1 MKHLKNKLL
10 LFILF
15 TLGGILYTAAQNSTS
30 SDSIVLQYLT
40 EGDIPITYNN
50 KIKLLPS
57 GTRKFNNMFADIKKA
72 KHHIHMEYFNFRND
86 SIATLLFSLLAQ
98 KASEGVEVR
107 LIFDAFGNAS
117 NNQPLKKNHI
127 NSIRSNGIE
136 IEKFDPIR
144 FPYINHIF
152 HRDHRK
158 IVVID
163 GKTAYT
169 GGMNVADYYIVGL
182 PKIGAWRDMH
192 MKLEGNSVY
201 DLQDIFLLAWKKTT
215 KESIEG
221 EQYYPPQPDSIGNK
235 TVAIVDRAPKVSP
248 KQLRRTFV
256 KSIDSAE
263 KIIQIVNPYFVPT
276 RSIKKA
282 IKKAIERGVDVQIM
296 ISAKSDIGFTPDAS
310 HYVSHQLMKKGAEI
324 YMYNSG
330 FHHSK
335 IMMIDSLFCTVGS
348 ANLDS
353 RSLRYDYE
361 TNAFIFDKETTIEL
375 MDIFEADKEESTVMT
390 KENWKQRSR
399 WKRFVGWFA
408 HLFTPFL

>member
-1 MKHLKNKLL
+1 VKDIKQIILL
-10 LFILF
+10 STFLILTGTYAF
-15 TLGGILYTAAQNSTS
+15 AQDSIK
-30 SDSIVLQYLT
+30 SDSVVLRYLT
-40 EGDIPITYNN
+40 ESGVPISFNN
-50 KIKLLPS
+50 KIKLLPN
-57 GTRKFNNMFADIKKA
+57 GTKKFNSMFAEIKKA

-86 SIATLLFSLLAQ
+86 SIASLMFSLLAE
-98 KASEGVEVR
+98 KAREGVEVR
-107 LIFDAFGNAS
+107 LIFDAFGNSS
-117 NNQPLKKNHI
+117 NNQPLKKNHL
-127 NSIRSNGIE
+127 SKIRSSGVE
-136 IEKFDPIR
+136 IKKFDPIT

-169 GGMNVADYYIVGL
+169 GGMNVADYYINGL
-182 PKIGAWRDMH
+182 PEIGPWRDMH
-192 MKLEGNSVY
+192 MKIQGNSVY
-201 DLQDIFLLAWKKTT
+201 DLQDIFLLTWKKTT

-221 EQYYPPQPDSIGNK
+221 KQYYPPADTVGNK
-235 TVAIVDRAPKVSP
+235 TVAIVDRAPRVSP
-248 KQLRRTFV
+248 KLLRRTV
-256 KSIDSAE
+256 AKSIDSAE
-263 KIIQIVNPYFVPT
+263 EIIQIVNPYFVPT

-282 IKKAIERGVDVQIM
+282 IKKAMKRGVDVQIM

-310 HYVSHQLMKKGAEI
+310 HYVSHRLMKKGANI
-324 YMYNSG
+324 YMYNAG

-361 TNAFIFDKETTIEL
+361 TNAFIFDKETTGEL
-375 MDIFEADKEESTVMT
+375 MDMFQADKKESTLMT
-390 KENWKQRSR
+390 QENWKQRSR

>member
-1 MKHLKNKLL
+1 MALAGVSS
-10 LFILF
+10 
-15 TLGGILYTAAQNSTS
+15 TAQNVA
-30 SDSIVLQYLT
+30 SDSTVLRYLT
-40 EGDIPITYNN
+40 EANIPITYNN
-50 KIKLLPS
+50 RVKLLPS
-57 GTRKFNNMFADIKKA
+57 GTMKFNDMFAQLKKA

-86 SIATLLFSLLAQ
+86 SIANLLFTILAE
-98 KASEGVEVR
+98 KAREGVEIR
-107 LIFDAFGNAS
+107 LIFDAFGNSS
-117 NNQPLKKNHI
+117 NNQPLKNHHLKK
-127 NSIRSNGIE
+127 IRSTGIE

-144 FPYINHIF
+144 FPYLNHIF

-169 GGMNVADYYIVGL
+169 GGMNVADYYINGL
-182 PKIGAWRDMH
+182 PEIGAWRDMH
-192 MKLEGNSVY
+192 MHITGNSVY
-201 DLQDIFLLAWKKTT
+201 DLQDIFLLTWNKTT
-215 KESIEG
+215 KENIKG
-221 EQYYPPQPDSIGNK
+221 NQYYPEPDSLGNK
-235 TVAIVDRAPKVSP
+235 AVAIVDRAPKVSP

-256 KSIDSAE
+256 KSINAAAE
-263 KIIQIVNPYFVPT
+263 RVQIVNPYFVPT
-276 RSIKKA
+276 RSVKKA
-282 IKKAIERGVDVQIM
+282 IKNALKRGIDVEIM

-310 HYVSHQLMKKGAEI
+310 HYVSHQLMKKGADI
-324 YMYNSG
+324 YMYNTG

-361 TNAFIFDKETTIEL
+361 TNAFIFDKEITHEL
-375 MDIFEADKEESTVMT
+375 MDIFEADKADSTIMT
-390 KENWKQRSR
+390 EENWKERSR

>member
-1 MKHLKNKLL
+1 MKDIKQIILL
-10 LFILF
+10 STFLILTGTYAF
-15 TLGGILYTAAQNSTS
+15 AQDSIK
-30 SDSIVLQYLT
+30 SDSVVLRYLT
-40 EGDIPITYNN
+40 ESGVPISFNN
-50 KIKLLPS
+50 KIKLLPN
-57 GTRKFNNMFADIKKA
+57 GTKKFNSMFAEIKKA

-86 SIATLLFSLLAQ
+86 SIASLMFSLLAE
-98 KASEGVEVR
+98 KAREGVEVR
-107 LIFDAFGNAS
+107 LIFDAFGNSS
-117 NNQPLKKNHI
+117 NNQPLKKNHL
-127 NSIRSNGIE
+127 SKIRSSGVE
-136 IEKFDPIR
+136 IKKFDPIT

-169 GGMNVADYYIVGL
+169 GGMNVADYYINGL
-182 PKIGAWRDMH
+182 PEIGPWRDMH
-192 MKLEGNSVY
+192 MKIQGNSVY
-201 DLQDIFLLAWKKTT
+201 DLQDIFLLTWKKTT

-221 EQYYPPQPDSIGNK
+221 KQYYPPADTVGNK
-235 TVAIVDRAPKVSP
+235 TVAIVDRAPRVSP
-248 KQLRRTFV
+248 KLLRRTV
-256 KSIDSAE
+256 AKSIDSAE
-263 KIIQIVNPYFVPT
+263 EIIQIVNPYFVPT

-282 IKKAIERGVDVQIM
+282 IKKAMKRGVDVQIM

-310 HYVSHQLMKKGAEI
+310 HYVSHRLMKKGANI
-324 YMYNSG
+324 YMYNAG

-361 TNAFIFDKETTIEL
+361 TNAFIFDKETTGEL
-375 MDIFEADKEESTVMT
+375 MDMFQADKKESTLMT
-390 KENWKQRSR
+390 QENWKQRSR